1 MIPQFVFVTCIA
13 FLLFTGVAL
22 SPVGFTSWTLKML
35 VMGAWGGAVYFAR
48 TYLKKNGKALVDKP
62 QLVADDE

>member
-1 MIPQFVFVTCIA
+1 VFVACIA
-13 FLLFTGVAL
+13 FLFFTGVAL
-22 SPVGFTSWTLKML
+22 SPVGFTRWTFKML
-35 VMGAWGGAVYFAR
+35 VMAAWGGAVYFAR